1 VNKHKYLYVTD
12 QITWWL
18 VVWSG
23 GQGSKSGSTAHVPPG
38 SFLYKNTVLL
48 FETLIKFEMAEQS
61 ELLDLSKEFI
71 ARKGMVLEG

>member
-1 VNKHKYLYVTD
+1 MHKRKYLYITD

-23 GQGSKSGSTAHVPPG
+23 GQGSKSGSTAHVPQG

-48 FETLIKFEMAEQS
+48 IETIIKFEMAEQS
-61 ELLDLSKEFI
+61 ELLDLSKGFV
-71 ARKGMVLEG
+71 ANTGMVLEG